1 MKWDIEYILSRLK
14 LDFQLEGRIDNKNK
28 KRIRGVASITRA
40 TDQDITFCS
49 SGGEGAISSISKC
62 DAGVILCKKSLEG
75 LVSLRP
81 EKEGQLFVF
90 VENPRLAAIRIINLL
105 YSNKKMVGISPTAAI
120 SKSAR
125 ISKNCYIGDFTII
138 GDNCEIADNTI
149 IDGRVSILQNSVIG
163 KNSIVQPGAVIGAD
177 GFAYERHETFDLERF
192 PHIGGVR
199 IGNNVEISSN
209 CSIARGS
216 LSDTVIG
223 DGTKLDALV
232 HVAHNVEIGKDCAL
246 TAGAVIGGSTI
257 IGDTCWLGLNS
268 TVKHKLKMGNNV
280 IVGSGASVIHDVPD
294 EDIVAGVPAKSIKH
308 KVTSKQLFLMGGH
321 QGNYRREGYQR
332 ASQLLGFALLI
343 VLFLGT

>member
-14 LDFQLEGRIDNKNK
+14 LDFQLQGGIDNKNK

-90 VENPRLAAIRIINLL
+90 
-105 YSNKKMVGISPTAAI
+105 
-120 SKSAR
+120 
-125 ISKNCYIGDFTII
+125 
-138 GDNCEIADNTI
+138 
-149 IDGRVSILQNSVIG
+149 
-163 KNSIVQPGAVIGAD
+163 D

-216 LSDTVIG
+216 LSDTIIG